1 MKCWFI
7 HRHRSEHRVG
17 KMCQVL
23 NVSRSRYYQW
33 LKAPESRRA
42 CENAMI
48 TAKIKAIHA
57 NPKKGNYGSPRMT
70 EELRDAGII
79 CSKARVAR
87 LMKIA
92 GIHAKRHKKFKIT
105 TNSKHSHPL
114 APNRLEQ
121 NFYVERPYK
130 VWVSD
135 ITYIRTW
142 EGWLYLTS
150 VIDLYHREVVGWS
163 MSDRLYTSQTT
174 EAALLHACTRNKV
187 PEGVIFHSDRGIQ
200 YAADS
205 FKTLL
210 KNKKF
215 EQSMSGTGNC
225 YDNAVAESFFKT
237 LKAEWVYQHTFKTRK
252 EARTAIFDYI
262 ETFYNKER
270 KHSSLGYLS
279 PKQYLRQYHD
289 KNKSNHAA

>member
-7 HRHRSEHRVG
+7 HRHRSEHRVK

-33 LKAPESRRA
+33 LKLPESKRA
-42 CENAMI
+42 LENAMI
-48 TAKIKAIHA
+48 TAKIKAIHTD
-57 NPKKGNYGSPRMT
+57 PKKGNYGSPRMA
-70 EELRDAGII
+70 EELRDAGIM

-87 LMKIA
+87 LMRAA
-92 GIHAKRHKKFKIT
+92 GIYAKRHKKFKVT
-105 TNSKHSHPL
+105 TNSSHNYPVS
-114 APNRLEQ
+114 PNLLEQ
-121 NFYVERPYK
+121 NFHVERPYK

-135 ITYIRTW
+135 ITYIRTR

-163 MSDRLYTSQTT
+163 MSDRLYTFQTT
-174 EAALLHACTRNKV
+174 EAALRHACARNKV
-187 PEGVIFHSDRGIQ
+187 PEGLIFHSDRGIQ

-205 FKTLL
+205 FKILL
-210 KNKKF
+210 KKQKF

-237 LKAEWVYQHTFKTRK
+237 LKAEWVYQHSFETRK
-252 EARTAIFDYI
+252 EAQTAIFEYI
-262 ETFYNKER
+262 ETFYNKDR

-279 PKQYLRQYHD
+279 PKQYLTLYYEI
-289 KNKSNHAA
+289 KKSNHAA